1 MSAGLARGRRGNPAA
16 SLKVS
21 QLYGTPVLF
30 SGLGSLVLS
39 PAETKII
46 DHHYQQ
52 TIQNLQRLHD
62 KTPRSLVFLM
72 AGSLTGEAILHLK
85 QLTLFIM
92 ICHLPG
98 DPLNIHARAT
108 LLSAPNSARSW
119 FQQIYKLC
127 LMYGLDH
134 PSFMLD
140 NPPPKKNFKKLVKQ
154 AVCSYWENILND
166 EAASLP
172 SLHLFVATNCS
183 VQFTHPIWTSA
194 ASNSYECHKSTV
206 LARMVSGRYRTDY
219 LARHWTSNKNGFC
232 LLDSCHEVV
241 GDLGHLLIT
250 CQGLSQVRD
259 RMRQML
265 ILRTGSLV
273 LINQLIKRILFSPQ

>member
-1 MSAGLARGRRGNPAA
+1 MI
-16 SLKVS
+16 
-21 QLYGTPVLF
+21 Y
-30 SGLGSLVLS
+30 
-39 PAETKII
+39 
-46 DHHYQQ
+46 
-52 TIQNLQRLHD
+52 
-62 KTPRSLVFLM
+62 FL
-72 AGSLTGEAILHLK
+72 AGSLPGEAELHLR
-85 QLTLFIM
+85 QLSLFSM
-92 ICHLPG
+92 ICHLPE

-134 PSFMLD
+134 PLFMLN
-140 NPPPKKNFKKLVKQ
+140 NPPPKIQCKKYVKK
-154 AVCSYWENILND
+154 AVSSYWENILKD

-183 VQFTHPIWTSA
+183 VQSTHPIWTSA

-206 LARMVSGRYRTDY
+206 LARMASGRYRTDY
-219 LARHWTSNKNGFC
+219 LARHWTNNKNGFC
-232 LLDSCHEVV
+232 LLDSCQEVV

-250 CQGLSQVRD
+250 CQGLSHVRD

-265 ILRTGSLV
+265 MLRTQSLIP
-273 LINQLIKRILFSPQ
+273 LNQFIKRILLSPP

>member
-1 MSAGLARGRRGNPAA
+1 
-16 SLKVS
+16 
-21 QLYGTPVLF
+21 
-30 SGLGSLVLS
+30 
-39 PAETKII
+39 
-46 DHHYQQ
+46 
-52 TIQNLQRLHD
+52 
-62 KTPRSLVFLM
+62 
-72 AGSLTGEAILHLK
+72 
-85 QLTLFIM
+85 M

-134 PSFMLD
+134 PLFMLD
-140 NPPPKKNFKKLVKQ
+140 NPPPKKTFKKLVKQ

-194 ASNSYECHKSTV
+194 ASNSYECHKSTI

-265 ILRTGSLV
+265 ILRTESLIP
-273 LINQLIKRILFSPQ
+273 LNQLIKRILFSPQ